1 MPIKFSPCNLKEA
14 DRALVQSVASTS
26 TFHLLVRLIILRKN
40 ENINQCSSKNKY
52 FFFHYLGG
60 ECFKRAKGGG
70 ANNEKIVKT
79 KLWVNFFSWVRACV
93 TVSLLT

>member
-14 DRALVQSVASTS
+14 DRALVQSVAGTS

-52 FFFHYLGG
+52 FFLSS
-60 ECFKRAKGGG
+60 R
-70 ANNEKIVKT
+70 T
-79 KLWVNFFSWVRACV
+79 
-93 TVSLLT
+93 SLYK